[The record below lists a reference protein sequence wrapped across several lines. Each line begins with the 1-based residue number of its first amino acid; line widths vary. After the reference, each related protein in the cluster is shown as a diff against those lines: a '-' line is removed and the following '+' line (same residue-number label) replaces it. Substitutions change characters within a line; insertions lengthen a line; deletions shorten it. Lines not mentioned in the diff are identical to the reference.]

1 MWIGNNQN
9 QSGADLRANFERF
22 KKQKVEQIK
31 YRKYVTEQ
39 TTVDR
44 KDPAVKKRLRE
55 KYLETA
61 KKYFGV
67 PYAKRYFSPGEP
79 LYDAPIFLD
88 CCALTRQITYD
99 MREDTT
105 KDDALAKDDTKT
117 SDTTKVVTHDISKFG
132 INLLGGYDFTKQV
145 PTYGVSITKQVFGPF
160 TIGLFG
166 LNNSTAGASFG
177 LTF

>member
-1 MWIGNNQN
+1 MPLKNKIVIFIVYTIVIVAFTRFLTPTKVKTETKTVSVDKIVYKDKIVKDERLHKHILITKTQEPNGN
-9 QSGADLRANFERF
+9 
-22 KKQKVEQIK
+22 I
-31 YRKYVTEQ
+31 VTK
-39 TTVDR
+39 TD
-44 KDPAVKKRLRE
+44 
-55 KYLETA
+55 
-61 KKYFGV
+61 
-67 PYAKRYFSPGEP
+67 
-79 LYDAPIFLD
+79 
-88 CCALTRQITYD
+88 ITYD